1 MKSKLNTDGIDEE
14 FLLST
19 FRDRD
24 IHSPRKEEK
33 KVQETPV
40 APAQELTV
48 QFFAELYLLFLIYRL
63 TQMQLQEH
71 TNMIGSFSCSSCWL
85 LSAY

>member
-1 MKSKLNTDGIDEE
+1 MKNFSKNSIKTSLLEGFALLRQE
-14 FLLST
+14 FVAV
-19 FRDRD
+19 
-24 IHSPRKEEK
+24 
-33 KVQETPV
+33 VQETPV

-71 TNMIGSFSCSSCWL
+71 TEQ
-85 LSAY
+85 